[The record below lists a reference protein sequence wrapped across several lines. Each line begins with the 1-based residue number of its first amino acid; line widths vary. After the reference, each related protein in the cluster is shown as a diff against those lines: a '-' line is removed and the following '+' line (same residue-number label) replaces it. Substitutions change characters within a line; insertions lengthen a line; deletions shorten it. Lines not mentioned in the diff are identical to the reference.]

1 MCYCGVRLFEALR
14 LCCYLAGWLGC
25 RGTVTMRRIALF
37 YVSMIGSSLVFAH
50 HGTAFYYDID
60 NLATIEGE
68 ILAVSWRNPH
78 VMFEIERSFD
88 DGTTEIWEIESS
100 SRNGLQRVGIE
111 ADVVAVG
118 DHVRLTGAL
127 SRTGLPAMAAFLMTL
142 DDGTEVPIWPQ
153 RARQLGREVQR
164 APVSNAVAEASRREA
179 RGIFRVWSRPGMQGQ
194 LLALLEGE
202 LPYTAAA
209 RAAQKAWNP
218 LSDDPVL
225 QCTPRGMPSIMNNP
239 LPIEFIDQNG
249 TILLRL
255 EEWDGVRTIHMTSD
269 ASTESRSATR
279 FGYSTGH
286 WEDNTLT
293 VTTTA
298 VSDPYFDDHGTPQGE
313 QASVVERFTLS
324 EDETRLDYEAI
335 HTDPLIFTGPGR
347 LVGYWNW
354 VPGEEVKPFDCAV
367 Q

>member
-1 MCYCGVRLFEALR
+1 
-14 LCCYLAGWLGC
+14 
-25 RGTVTMRRIALF
+25 MRRIALF
-37 YVSMIGSSLVFAH
+37 HVLLVGPTLGFAH

-60 NLATIEGE
+60 NLASIEGE

-111 ADVVAVG
+111 ADVVTVG
-118 DHVRLTGAL
+118 DYVHLTGAL
-127 SRTGLPAMAAFLMTL
+127 SRTGIPAMAAFLMTL

-153 RARQLGREVQR
+153 RARQLGREVAP
-164 APVSNAVAEASRREA
+164 APVSSALAEASRREA
-179 RGIFRVWSRPGMQGQ
+179 HGIFRVWSRPGMRGQ

-202 LPYTAAA
+202 LPYTATA
-209 RAAQKAWNP
+209 RTAQEAWNP
-218 LSDDPVL
+218 LRDDPVL

-239 LPIEFIDQNG
+239 LPIEFIDQNE

-255 EEWDGVRTIHMTSD
+255 EEWDGRRIIHMTSD
-269 ASTESRSATR
+269 ASAESRSATR

-286 WEDNTLT
+286 WEGNTLT

-298 VSDPYFDDHGTPQGE
+298 ISDPYFDDHGTPQGD

-324 EDETRLDYEAI
+324 EDEARLDYEAI

-347 LVGYWNW
+347 LVGYWDW
-354 VPGEEVKPFDCAV
+354 VPGEEVKPFDCALP
-367 Q
+367 